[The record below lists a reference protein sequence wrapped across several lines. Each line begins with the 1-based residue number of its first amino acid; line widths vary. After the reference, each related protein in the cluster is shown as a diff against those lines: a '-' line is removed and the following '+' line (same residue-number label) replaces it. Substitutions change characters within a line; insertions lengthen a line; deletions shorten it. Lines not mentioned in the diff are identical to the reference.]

1 MVQVFSI
8 LVFSVV
14 VALWVCF
21 LLLLAYKVGIIEWLQ
36 VHGGDIIS
44 KLASCDFCMSWW
56 ASVLVMLLSVSF
68 VGDNAVYMLA
78 PVLATPIARILV

>member
-36 VHGGDIIS
+36 VHGGCFVS

-56 ASVLVMLLSVSF
+56 LSVILTLILFCFLGNSYLVVVPF
-68 VGDNAVYMLA
+68 
-78 PVLATPIARILV
+78 LATPIARRLL